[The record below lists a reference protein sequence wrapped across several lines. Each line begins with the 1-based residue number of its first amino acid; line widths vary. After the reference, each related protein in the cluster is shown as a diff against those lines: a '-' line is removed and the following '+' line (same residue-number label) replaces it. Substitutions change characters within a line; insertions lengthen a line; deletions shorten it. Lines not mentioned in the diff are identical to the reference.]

1 MKKLTTILFQYKIFP
16 VLMFLVST
24 GLGILVITQNILIA
38 DFLAKIIR
46 HQFQGLWIVL
56 FILLGVLFLRATV
69 QFLNQWLGD
78 TLAFKVKHML
88 RQRVIYKNNGHPIG
102 EQMTILTEN
111 IDGLAPF
118 YKSYLPQVFKSMM
131 VPLIIIIAMF
141 FIHFNTALIMLI
153 TAPFIPLFYIIFGLK
168 TRDESKDQMTYLNQ
182 FSQRFLNI
190 AKGLVTLKLFNRTE
204 QTEKHIYDD
213 STQFRTLTMRIL
225 RSAFLSGL
233 MLEFISM
240 LGIGLVALEATL
252 SLVVFHNIDFKTAA
266 IAIILAPEFYNAIK
280 DLGQAFHTGKQ
291 SEGASDVVFEFL
303 EQPNNNNEFLL
314 KYEENQKP
322 FIQLTD
328 ISFRYDN
335 SDRLVLN
342 DLNLEI
348 YNGDQIALVGPS
360 GAGKSTL
367 THLIAGVY
375 QPTIGTISTNQR
387 DLNIGILSQ
396 QPYIFSAS
404 IKENITMFKD
414 IENNTIEEVLDEVGL
429 LDKVQS
435 FTKGINT
442 IIGEG
447 GEMLSGG
454 QMRRIE
460 LCRLLVMKPDLVI
473 FDEPAT
479 GLDIQTEHM
488 IQNVLFQHF
497 KDTTMIVIAHRDNT
511 IRHLQRRLY
520 IENGRLIAD
529 DRNISVNITENGRL
543 IADDRN
549 ISVNITENG
558 DDL

>member
-56 FILLGVLFLRATV
+56 FILLGVLLLRATV

-141 FIHFNTALIMLI
+141 FIHINTALIMLI

-252 SLVVFHNIDFKTAA
+252 NLVVFHNIDFKTAA

-328 ISFRYDN
+328 ISFRYDD

-348 YNGDQIALVGPS
+348 FKGDQIALVGPS

-375 QPTIGTISTNQR
+375 QPTIGTISINQR

-414 IENNTIEEVLDEVGL
+414 IENNTVEEVLDEVGL

-435 FTKGINT
+435 FTQGINT

-447 GEMLSGG
+447 GGMLSGG

-497 KDTTMIVIAHRDNT
+497 KGTTMIVIAHRDNT

-529 DRNISVNITENGRL
+529 DRNISVNITENG
-543 IADDRN
+543 
-549 ISVNITENG
+549 

>member
-56 FILLGVLFLRATV
+56 FILLGVLLLRATV

-303 EQPNNNNEFLL
+303 EQPNYNNEFLL

-328 ISFRYDN
+328 ISFRYDD

-348 YNGDQIALVGPS
+348 FKGDQIALVGPS

-529 DRNISVNITENGRL
+529 DRNISVNITENG
-543 IADDRN
+543 
-549 ISVNITENG
+549 
-558 DDL
+558 DDLLKHD

>member
-56 FILLGVLFLRATV
+56 FILLGVLLLRATV

-131 VPLIIIIAMF
+131 IPLIIIIAMF

-328 ISFRYDN
+328 ISFRYDD
-335 SDRLVLN
+335 SDRLVLS

-348 YNGDQIALVGPS
+348 FKGDQIALVGPS

-375 QPTIGTISTNQR
+375 HPTIGTISTNQR

-414 IENNTIEEVLDEVGL
+414 IENNIVEEVLDEVGL

-529 DRNISVNITENGRL
+529 DRNISVNITENG
-543 IADDRN
+543 
-549 ISVNITENG
+549 

>member
-16 VLMFLVST
+16 VLMFMVST

-56 FILLGVLFLRATV
+56 FILLGVLLLRATV

-328 ISFRYDN
+328 ISFRYDD

-348 YNGDQIALVGPS
+348 FKGDQIALVGPS

-375 QPTIGTISTNQR
+375 QPTIGTISTNKR

-435 FTKGINT
+435 FTQGINT

-529 DRNISVNITENGRL
+529 DRNISVNITG
-543 IADDRN
+543 
-549 ISVNITENG
+549 NG

>member
-56 FILLGVLFLRATV
+56 FILLGVLLLRATV

-141 FIHFNTALIMLI
+141 FIHINTALIMLI

-328 ISFRYDN
+328 ISFRYDD

-348 YNGDQIALVGPS
+348 FKGDQIALVGPS

-375 QPTIGTISTNQR
+375 QPTIGTISANQR

-414 IENNTIEEVLDEVGL
+414 IENKTVEEVLDEVGL

-497 KDTTMIVIAHRDNT
+497 KDTMMIIIAHRDNT

-529 DRNISVNITENGRL
+529 DRNISVNITENG
-543 IADDRN
+543 
-549 ISVNITENG
+549 

>member
-56 FILLGVLFLRATV
+56 FILLGVLLLRATV

-266 IAIILAPEFYNAIK
+266 IAIVLAPEFYNAIK

-303 EQPNNNNEFLL
+303 EQPNYNNEFLL

-328 ISFRYDN
+328 ISFRYDD

-348 YNGDQIALVGPS
+348 FKGDQIALVGPS

-529 DRNISVNITENGRL
+529 DRNISVNITENG
-543 IADDRN
+543 
-549 ISVNITENG
+549 

>member
-24 GLGILVITQNILIA
+24 GLGIIVITQNILIA

-56 FILLGVLFLRATV
+56 FILLGVLLLRATV

-141 FIHFNTALIMLI
+141 FIHFNTALIILI

-303 EQPNNNNEFLL
+303 EQPNYNNEFLL

-328 ISFRYDN
+328 ISFRYDD

-348 YNGDQIALVGPS
+348 FKGDQIALVGPS

-529 DRNISVNITENGRL
+529 DRNISVNITENG
-543 IADDRN
+543 
-549 ISVNITENG
+549 

>member
-56 FILLGVLFLRATV
+56 FILLGVLLLRATV

-111 IDGLAPF
+111 INGLAPF

-141 FIHFNTALIMLI
+141 FIHINTALIMLI

-190 AKGLVTLKLFNRTE
+190 SKGLVTLKLFNRTE

-314 KYEENQKP
+314 KYEENQNP

-328 ISFRYDN
+328 ISFRYDD

-348 YNGDQIALVGPS
+348 FKGDQIALVGPS

-375 QPTIGTISTNQR
+375 QPTIGTISTNKR

-414 IENNTIEEVLDEVGL
+414 IENNTVEEVLDEVGL

-435 FTKGINT
+435 FTQGINT

-529 DRNISVNITENGRL
+529 DRNISVNITENG
-543 IADDRN
+543 
-549 ISVNITENG
+549 

>member
-24 GLGILVITQNILIA
+24 GLGILVIAQNILIA

-56 FILLGVLFLRATV
+56 FILLGVLLLRATV

-252 SLVVFHNIDFKTAA
+252 NLVVFHNIDFKTAA

-328 ISFRYDN
+328 ISFRYDD

-348 YNGDQIALVGPS
+348 FKGDQIALVGPS
-360 GAGKSTL
+360 GTGKSTL

-375 QPTIGTISTNQR
+375 QPTIGTISINQR

-414 IENNTIEEVLDEVGL
+414 IENNTVEEVLDEVGL

-435 FTKGINT
+435 FTQGINT

-529 DRNISVNITENGRL
+529 DRNISVNITENG
-543 IADDRN
+543 
-549 ISVNITENG
+549 

>member
-56 FILLGVLFLRATV
+56 FILLGVLLLRATV

-303 EQPNNNNEFLL
+303 EQPNYNNEFLL

-328 ISFRYDN
+328 ISFRYDD

-348 YNGDQIALVGPS
+348 FKGDQIALVGPS

-396 QPYIFSAS
+396 QPYIFSVS

-529 DRNISVNITENGRL
+529 DRNISVNITENG
-543 IADDRN
+543 
-549 ISVNITENG
+549 

>member
-24 GLGILVITQNILIA
+24 GLGIIVITQNILIA

-56 FILLGVLFLRATV
+56 FILLGVLLLRATV

-303 EQPNNNNEFLL
+303 EQPNYNNEFLL

-328 ISFRYDN
+328 ISFRYDD

-348 YNGDQIALVGPS
+348 FKGDQIALVGPS

-404 IKENITMFKD
+404 IKENITMFKE

-529 DRNISVNITENGRL
+529 DRNISVNITENG
-543 IADDRN
+543 
-549 ISVNITENG
+549 

>member
-16 VLMFLVST
+16 VLMFMVST

-56 FILLGVLFLRATV
+56 FILLGVLLLRATV

-118 YKSYLPQVFKSMM
+118 YKSYLSQVFKSMM

-328 ISFRYDN
+328 ISFRYDD

-348 YNGDQIALVGPS
+348 FKGDQIALVGPS

-375 QPTIGTISTNQR
+375 QPTIGTISTNKR

-435 FTKGINT
+435 FTQGINT

-529 DRNISVNITENGRL
+529 DRNISVNITENG
-543 IADDRN
+543 
-549 ISVNITENG
+549 

>member
-56 FILLGVLFLRATV
+56 FILLGVLLLRATV

-168 TRDESKDQMTYLNQ
+168 TRDESKAQMTYLNQ

-303 EQPNNNNEFLL
+303 EQPNYNNEFLL

-328 ISFRYDN
+328 ISFRYDD

-348 YNGDQIALVGPS
+348 FKGDQIALVGPS

-511 IRHLQRRLY
+511 IRHVQRRLY

-529 DRNISVNITENGRL
+529 DRNISVNITENG
-543 IADDRN
+543 
-549 ISVNITENG
+549 

>member
-24 GLGILVITQNILIA
+24 GLGIIVITQNILIA

-56 FILLGVLFLRATV
+56 FILLGVLLLRATV

-131 VPLIIIIAMF
+131 VPFIIIIAMF

-303 EQPNNNNEFLL
+303 EQPNYNNEFLL

-328 ISFRYDN
+328 ISFRYDD

-348 YNGDQIALVGPS
+348 FKGDQIALVGPS

-529 DRNISVNITENGRL
+529 DRNISVNITENG
-543 IADDRN
+543 
-549 ISVNITENG
+549 

>member
-56 FILLGVLFLRATV
+56 FILLGVLLLRATV

-314 KYEENQKP
+314 KYEKNQKP

-328 ISFRYDN
+328 ISFRYNN

-375 QPTIGTISTNQR
+375 RPTIGTISTNQR

-414 IENNTIEEVLDEVGL
+414 IENKTVEEVLDEVGL

-529 DRNISVNITENGRL
+529 DRNISVNITENG
-543 IADDRN
+543 
-549 ISVNITENG
+549 

>member
-56 FILLGVLFLRATV
+56 FILLGVLLLRATV
-69 QFLNQWLGD
+69 LFLNQWLGD

-291 SEGASDVVFEFL
+291 SEGASDVVLEFL

-335 SDRLVLN
+335 SDRLILN

-375 QPTIGTISTNQR
+375 RPTIGTISTNQR

-414 IENNTIEEVLDEVGL
+414 IENKTVEEVLDEVGL

-529 DRNISVNITENGRL
+529 DRNISVNITENG
-543 IADDRN
+543 
-549 ISVNITENG
+549 

>member
-56 FILLGVLFLRATV
+56 FILLGVLLLRATV

-303 EQPNNNNEFLL
+303 EQPNYNNEFLL

-328 ISFRYDN
+328 ISFRYDD

-348 YNGDQIALVGPS
+348 FKGDQIALVGTS

-529 DRNISVNITENGRL
+529 DRNISVNITENG
-543 IADDRN
+543 
-549 ISVNITENG
+549 

>member
-1 MKKLTTILFQYKIFP
+1 KKLTTILFQYKIFP

-56 FILLGVLFLRATV
+56 FILLGVLLLRATV

-328 ISFRYDN
+328 ISFRYDD
-335 SDRLVLN
+335 SDRLVLS

-348 YNGDQIALVGPS
+348 FKGDQIALVGPS

-375 QPTIGTISTNQR
+375 HPTIGTISTNQR

-414 IENNTIEEVLDEVGL
+414 IENNIVEEVLDEVGL

-529 DRNISVNITENGRL
+529 DRNISVNITENG
-543 IADDRN
+543 
-549 ISVNITENG
+549 

>member
-56 FILLGVLFLRATV
+56 FILLGVLLLRATV
-69 QFLNQWLGD
+69 QFLNQGLGD

-168 TRDESKDQMTYLNQ
+168 TRDESKAQMTYLNQ

-303 EQPNNNNEFLL
+303 EQPNYNNEFLL

-328 ISFRYDN
+328 ISFRYDD

-348 YNGDQIALVGPS
+348 FKGDQIALVGPS

-529 DRNISVNITENGRL
+529 DRNISVNITENG
-543 IADDRN
+543 
-549 ISVNITENG
+549 
-558 DDL
+558 DDLWKHD

>member
-24 GLGILVITQNILIA
+24 GLGILVIAQNILIA

-56 FILLGVLFLRATV
+56 FILLGVLLLRATV

-78 TLAFKVKHML
+78 TLAVKVKHML

-252 SLVVFHNIDFKTAA
+252 NLVVFHNIDFKTAA

-328 ISFRYDN
+328 ISFRYDD

-348 YNGDQIALVGPS
+348 FKGDQIALVGPS

-375 QPTIGTISTNQR
+375 QPTIGTISINQR

-414 IENNTIEEVLDEVGL
+414 IENNTVEEVLDEVGL

-435 FTKGINT
+435 FTQGINT

-529 DRNISVNITENGRL
+529 DRNISVNITENG
-543 IADDRN
+543 
-549 ISVNITENG
+549 

>member
-56 FILLGVLFLRATV
+56 FILLGVLLLRATV

-111 IDGLAPF
+111 INGLAPF

-141 FIHFNTALIMLI
+141 FIHINTALIMLI

-314 KYEENQKP
+314 KYEENQNP

-328 ISFRYDN
+328 ISFRYDD

-348 YNGDQIALVGPS
+348 FKGDQIALVGPS

-375 QPTIGTISTNQR
+375 QPTIGTISTNKR

-414 IENNTIEEVLDEVGL
+414 VENNTVEEVLDEVGL

-435 FTKGINT
+435 FTQGINT

-529 DRNISVNITENGRL
+529 DRNISVNITENG
-543 IADDRN
+543 
-549 ISVNITENG
+549 

>member
-24 GLGILVITQNILIA
+24 GLGIIVITQNILIA

-56 FILLGVLFLRATV
+56 FILLGVLLLRATV

-303 EQPNNNNEFLL
+303 EQPNYNNEFLL

-328 ISFRYDN
+328 ISFRYDD

-348 YNGDQIALVGPS
+348 FKGDQIALVGPS

-497 KDTTMIVIAHRDNT
+497 KDTTMIVIVHRDNT

-529 DRNISVNITENGRL
+529 DRNISVNITENG
-543 IADDRN
+543 
-549 ISVNITENG
+549 

>member
-1 MKKLTTILFQYKIFP
+1 MKKLTTLLFQYKIFP

-38 DFLAKIIR
+38 DFLDKIIR

-56 FILLGVLFLRATV
+56 FILLGVLLLRATV

-303 EQPNNNNEFLL
+303 EQPNYNNEFLL
-314 KYEENQKP
+314 KYGENQKP

-328 ISFRYDN
+328 ISFRYDD

-348 YNGDQIALVGPS
+348 FKGDQIALVGPS

-529 DRNISVNITENGRL
+529 DRNISVNITENG
-543 IADDRN
+543 
-549 ISVNITENG
+549 

>member
-16 VLMFLVST
+16 VLMFMVST

-56 FILLGVLFLRATV
+56 FILLGVLLLRATV

-131 VPLIIIIAMF
+131 VALIIIIAMF

-328 ISFRYDN
+328 ISFRYDD

-348 YNGDQIALVGPS
+348 FKGDQIALVGPS

-375 QPTIGTISTNQR
+375 QPTIGTISTNKR

-435 FTKGINT
+435 FTQGINT

-529 DRNISVNITENGRL
+529 DRNISVNITENG
-543 IADDRN
+543 
-549 ISVNITENG
+549 

>member
-1 MKKLTTILFQYKIFP
+1 MKKLTTILFQYKIFT

-46 HQFQGLWIVL
+46 HKFQGLWIVL
-56 FILLGVLFLRATV
+56 FILLGVLLLRATV

-252 SLVVFHNIDFKTAA
+252 NLVVFHNIDFKTAA

-328 ISFRYDN
+328 ISFRYDD

-348 YNGDQIALVGPS
+348 FKGDQIALVGPS

-375 QPTIGTISTNQR
+375 QPTIGTISINQR

-414 IENNTIEEVLDEVGL
+414 IENNTVEEVLDEVGL

-435 FTKGINT
+435 FTQGINT

-529 DRNISVNITENGRL
+529 DRNISVNITENG
-543 IADDRN
+543 
-549 ISVNITENG
+549 

>member
-56 FILLGVLFLRATV
+56 FILLGVLLLRATV

-190 AKGLVTLKLFNRTE
+190 TKGLVTLKLFNRTE

-529 DRNISVNITENGRL
+529 DRNISVNITENG
-543 IADDRN
+543 
-549 ISVNITENG
+549 

>member
-56 FILLGVLFLRATV
+56 FILLGVLLLRATV

-168 TRDESKDQMTYLNQ
+168 TRDESKAQMTYLNQ

-303 EQPNNNNEFLL
+303 EQPNYNNEFLL

-328 ISFRYDN
+328 ISFRYDD

-348 YNGDQIALVGPS
+348 FKGDQIALVGPS

-435 FTKGINT
+435 FTKDINT

-529 DRNISVNITENGRL
+529 DRNISVNITENG
-543 IADDRN
+543 
-549 ISVNITENG
+549 

>member
-56 FILLGVLFLRATV
+56 FILLGVLLLRATV

-141 FIHFNTALIMLI
+141 FIHINTALIMLI

-252 SLVVFHNIDFKTAA
+252 NLVVFHNIDFKTAA

-328 ISFRYDN
+328 ISFRYDD

-348 YNGDQIALVGPS
+348 FKGDQIALVGPS

-375 QPTIGTISTNQR
+375 QPTIGTISINQR

-414 IENNTIEEVLDEVGL
+414 IENNTVEEVLDEVGL
-429 LDKVQS
+429 LDKIQS
-435 FTKGINT
+435 FTQGINT

-497 KDTTMIVIAHRDNT
+497 KGTTMIVIAHRDNT

-529 DRNISVNITENGRL
+529 DRNISVNITENG
-543 IADDRN
+543 
-549 ISVNITENG
+549 

>member
-56 FILLGVLFLRATV
+56 FILLGVLLLRATV

-328 ISFRYDN
+328 ISFRYNN

-375 QPTIGTISTNQR
+375 RPTIGTISTNQR

-414 IENNTIEEVLDEVGL
+414 IENKTVEEVLDEVGL

-479 GLDIQTEHM
+479 GLDMQTEHM

-529 DRNISVNITENGRL
+529 DRNISVNITENG
-543 IADDRN
+543 
-549 ISVNITENG
+549 

>member
-16 VLMFLVST
+16 VLMFMVST

-56 FILLGVLFLRATV
+56 FILLGVLLLRATV

-328 ISFRYDN
+328 ISFRYDD

-348 YNGDQIALVGPS
+348 FKGDQIALVGPS

-375 QPTIGTISTNQR
+375 QPTIGTISTNKR

-435 FTKGINT
+435 FTQGINT

-529 DRNISVNITENGRL
+529 DRNISVNI
-543 IADDRN
+543 I
-549 ISVNITENG
+549 ENG

>member
-16 VLMFLVST
+16 VLMLLVST
-24 GLGILVITQNILIA
+24 GLGIIVITQNILIA

-56 FILLGVLFLRATV
+56 FILLGVLLLRATV

-303 EQPNNNNEFLL
+303 EQPNYNNEFLL

-328 ISFRYDN
+328 ISFRYDD

-348 YNGDQIALVGPS
+348 FKGDQIALVGPS

-529 DRNISVNITENGRL
+529 DRNISVNITENG
-543 IADDRN
+543 
-549 ISVNITENG
+549 

>member
-24 GLGILVITQNILIA
+24 GLGIIVITQNILIA

-56 FILLGVLFLRATV
+56 FIVLGVLLLRATV

-303 EQPNNNNEFLL
+303 EQPNYNNEFLL

-328 ISFRYDN
+328 ISFRYDD

-348 YNGDQIALVGPS
+348 FKGDQIALVGPS

-529 DRNISVNITENGRL
+529 DRNISVNITENG
-543 IADDRN
+543 
-549 ISVNITENG
+549 

>member
-56 FILLGVLFLRATV
+56 FILLGVLLLRATV

-111 IDGLAPF
+111 INGLAPF

-141 FIHFNTALIMLI
+141 FIHINTALIMLI

-314 KYEENQKP
+314 KYEENQNP

-328 ISFRYDN
+328 ISFRYDD

-348 YNGDQIALVGPS
+348 FKGDQIALVGPS

-367 THLIAGVY
+367 THLIAGVF
-375 QPTIGTISTNQR
+375 QPTIGTISTNKR

-414 IENNTIEEVLDEVGL
+414 IENNTVEEVLDEVGL

-435 FTKGINT
+435 FTQGINT

-529 DRNISVNITENGRL
+529 DRNISVNITENG
-543 IADDRN
+543 
-549 ISVNITENG
+549 

>member
-56 FILLGVLFLRATV
+56 FILLGVLLLRATV

-141 FIHFNTALIMLI
+141 FIHINTALIMLI

-328 ISFRYDN
+328 ISFRYDD

-348 YNGDQIALVGPS
+348 FKGDQIALVGPS
-360 GAGKSTL
+360 GVGKSTL

-375 QPTIGTISTNQR
+375 QPTIGTISANQR

-414 IENNTIEEVLDEVGL
+414 IENKTVEEVLDEVGL

-529 DRNISVNITENGRL
+529 DRNISVNITENG
-543 IADDRN
+543 
-549 ISVNITENG
+549 

>member
-46 HQFQGLWIVL
+46 HQFQSLWIVL
-56 FILLGVLFLRATV
+56 FILLGVLLLRATV

-328 ISFRYDN
+328 ISFRYDD

-348 YNGDQIALVGPS
+348 FKGDQIALVGPS

-375 QPTIGTISTNQR
+375 HPTIGTISTNQR

-414 IENNTIEEVLDEVGL
+414 IENNIVEEVLDEVGL

-529 DRNISVNITENGRL
+529 DRNISVNITENG
-543 IADDRN
+543 
-549 ISVNITENG
+549 

>member
-24 GLGILVITQNILIA
+24 GLGIIVITQNILIA

-56 FILLGVLFLRATV
+56 FILLGVLLLRATV

-303 EQPNNNNEFLL
+303 EQPNYNNEFVL

-328 ISFRYDN
+328 ISFRYDD

-348 YNGDQIALVGPS
+348 FKGDQIALVGPS

-529 DRNISVNITENGRL
+529 DRNISVNITENG
-543 IADDRN
+543 
-549 ISVNITENG
+549 

>member
-56 FILLGVLFLRATV
+56 FILLGVLLLRATV

-168 TRDESKDQMTYLNQ
+168 TRDESKAQMTYLNQ

-303 EQPNNNNEFLL
+303 EQPNYNNEFLL

-328 ISFRYDN
+328 ISFRYDD

-348 YNGDQIALVGPS
+348 FKGDQIALVGPS

-529 DRNISVNITENGRL
+529 DRNISVNITENGDNL
-543 IADDRN
+543 
-549 ISVNITENG
+549 
-558 DDL
+558 

>member
-56 FILLGVLFLRATV
+56 FILLGVLLLRATV

-240 LGIGLVALEATL
+240 LGIGLVTLEATL

-529 DRNISVNITENGRL
+529 DRNISVNITENG
-543 IADDRN
+543 
-549 ISVNITENG
+549 

>member
-1 MKKLTTILFQYKIFP
+1 
-16 VLMFLVST
+16 MFLVST

-56 FILLGVLFLRATV
+56 FILLGVLLLRATV

-213 STQFRTLTMRIL
+213 SIQFRTLTMRIL

-328 ISFRYDN
+328 ISFRYNN

-375 QPTIGTISTNQR
+375 RPTIGTISTNQR

-414 IENNTIEEVLDEVGL
+414 IENKTVEEVLDEVGL

-529 DRNISVNITENGRL
+529 DRNISVNITENG
-543 IADDRN
+543 
-549 ISVNITENG
+549 

>member
-16 VLMFLVST
+16 VLMFMVST

-38 DFLAKIIR
+38 DFLAKITR

-56 FILLGVLFLRATV
+56 FILLGVLLLRATV

-328 ISFRYDN
+328 ISFRYDD

-348 YNGDQIALVGPS
+348 FKGDQIALVGPS

-375 QPTIGTISTNQR
+375 QPTIGTISTNKR

-435 FTKGINT
+435 FTQGINT

-529 DRNISVNITENGRL
+529 DRNISVNITENG
-543 IADDRN
+543 
-549 ISVNITENG
+549 